1 MSKEA
6 GLTGMSDLGKT
17 MGEQSGSAKT
27 HLDAVTVNRY
37 LSSKYI
43 LKLIKFTKFSAKISL
58 TLSLRWQS

>member
-43 LKLIKFTKFSAKISL
+43 LKLIKFTKF
-58 TLSLRWQS
+58 